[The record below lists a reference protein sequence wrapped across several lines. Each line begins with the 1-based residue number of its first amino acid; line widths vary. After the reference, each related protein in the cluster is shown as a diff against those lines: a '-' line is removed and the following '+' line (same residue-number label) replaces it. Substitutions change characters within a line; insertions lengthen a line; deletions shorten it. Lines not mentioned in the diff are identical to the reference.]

1 MSAAPVPSSRSAAP
15 TVVVAMVGLWLCWGS
30 SFPAIRVMVATL
42 PPLLASGAIFL
53 TAGAVLAAPRPGVL
67 RGLGRQQL
75 VITAGIGVCLLGAQ
89 GAVAVA
95 EQYVFAGTAALLVA
109 VIPLWVVVLR
119 VAVGDRP
126 TRAGVARLLVG
137 FGGVAVVL
145 VAGSSGGVGWSAW
158 GLVILAAAVS
168 WAGGTLW
175 ASGSVSLPGPR
186 AATVVQLLAGG
197 LALLVV
203 GCLSGEPA
211 ALAPASVSARSWLAL
226 AYLVLIDSLA
236 GFALYN
242 WLLRAAPLALV
253 STYAYAVPIVAYL
266 VGVLAL
272 GEPFHPAVLAGA
284 AAIVVAVAAEVR
296 AAR

>member
-1 MSAAPVPSSRSAAP
+1 MRSSRWTHRLSSSVLVGMSAAPVTSSRSAAP

-75 VITAGIGVCLLGAQ
+75 VVAAGIGVCLLGAQ

-109 VIPLWVVVLR
+109 VIPLWVMVL
-119 VAVGDRP
+119 A
-126 TRAGVARLLVG
+126 
-137 FGGVAVVL
+137 
-145 VAGSSGGVGWSAW
+145 AGSSGGVGWSAW
-158 GLVILAAAVS
+158 GLVVLAAAVS

-175 ASGSVSLPGPR
+175 ASGSVSLPDPW

-197 LALLVV
+197 LVLLVV

-253 STYAYAVPIVAYL
+253 STYAYAVPVVAYL

-284 AAIVVAVAAEVR
+284 AAIVVAVAAEVH